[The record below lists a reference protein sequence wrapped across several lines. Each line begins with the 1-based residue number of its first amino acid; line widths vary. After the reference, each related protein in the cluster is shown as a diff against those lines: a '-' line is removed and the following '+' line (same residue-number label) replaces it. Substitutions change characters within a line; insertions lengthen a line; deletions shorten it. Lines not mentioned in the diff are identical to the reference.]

1 MTSVPEADGPMDHP
15 AVAAY
20 SDTDR
25 ERFTTEAPKSNTR
38 THFQRDRAR
47 ILHSSTLRRL
57 GAKTQVL
64 GAGAND
70 FVRTRLTH
78 SLEVAQV
85 GRDLG
90 QALGCDPDIVDAA
103 CLSHDLG
110 HPPFG
115 HHGEKVLDQLADG
128 IGGFE
133 GNAQTFRLLTRL
145 EPKIGTA
152 ADPRGLNLTRAVLD
166 ATTKYPWKRGEGAEP
181 SSPKF
186 GCYADDAS
194 TFDWMRSAA
203 PPPRDADDP
212 NDRGPRPRRC
222 LEAQIMD
229 ISDDIAYSVHDV
241 EDAVEGQSLD
251 LARLLA
257 EPMEREAAL
266 YVARDWFFPSVTGLD
281 RLEAA
286 LARLEAQPFW
296 LAALG
301 QDYRSR
307 AALKDLTSQLIGRF
321 TRAVVAGTRAAHGE
335 PLARYGGDVVVPADV
350 DDEINVLKG
359 LAAAYVMTSEVQRS
373 VYAEQDEILA
383 DLFHEFCRTEDHRLD
398 PFFAEQWRL
407 ASDDDAKTRVV
418 IDQIAALTDVS
429 ARRLHAH
436 WKGLGLPTAADRPLF

>member
-1 MTSVPEADGPMDHP
+1 MNDDVRTPGVEAPP
-15 AVAAY
+15 TAAY
-20 SDTDR
+20 SDEDR
-25 ERFTTEAPKSNTR
+25 ERFAEEAPKSNAR

-47 ILHSSTLRRL
+47 VLHSSTLRRL

-115 HHGEKVLDQLADG
+115 HHGEQVLDELAAD

-145 EPKIGTA
+145 EPKVGTA
-152 ADPRGLNLTRAVLD
+152 AEPRGLNLTRAVLD
-166 ATTKYPWKRGEGAEP
+166 ATTKYPWARGGGP
-181 SSPKF
+181 DPDSSKF
-186 GCYADDAS
+186 GCYADDAP
-194 TFDWMRSAA
+194 TFEWMRAA
-203 PPPRDADDP
+203 GPTGPAGDLPGAA
-212 NDRGPRPRRC
+212 PRPRRC
-222 LEAQIMD
+222 IEAQIMD
-229 ISDDIAYSVHDV
+229 VSDDIAYSVHDI
-241 EDAVEGQSLD
+241 EDAVEGRALD
-251 LARLLA
+251 LARLRD

-266 YVARDWFFPSVTGLD
+266 YVARDWYFPSVTGVD

-286 LARLEAQPFW
+286 LERLEAQPFW

-307 AALKDLTSQLIGRF
+307 AALKDLTSQLVGRF
-321 TRAVVAGTRAAHGE
+321 TRAVVVGTRAAFEGT
-335 PLARYGGDVVVPADV
+335 LSRYAGDVVVPADIA
-350 DDEINVLKG
+350 DEINVLKG
-359 LAAAYVMTSEVQRS
+359 LAAAYVMTSEVQRR
-373 VYAEQDEILA
+373 VYAEQDEILR
-383 DLFHEFCRTEDHRLD
+383 DLFHEYCRTEDYRLD

-407 ASDDDAKTRVV
+407 APDDAARVRVV
-418 IDQIAALTDVS
+418 VDQIASLTDVS
-429 ARRLHAH
+429 ARRQHARL
-436 WKGLGLPTAADRPLF
+436 KGLGLPSAADRPLF